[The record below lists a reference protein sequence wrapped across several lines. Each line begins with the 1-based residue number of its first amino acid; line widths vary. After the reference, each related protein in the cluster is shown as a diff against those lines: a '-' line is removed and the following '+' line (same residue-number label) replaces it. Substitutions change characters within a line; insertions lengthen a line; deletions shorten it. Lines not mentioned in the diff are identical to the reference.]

1 VIWIGV
7 DAHKQ
12 VHQALAL
19 GAEGPVGE
27 RTIPNTPQAWAA
39 LLEWAQQWPQ
49 RIWAVE
55 GAWFLGRGLAQ
66 YLAGQGERVH
76 EVNGRWTA
84 ARRRGMR
91 SPGKSDRLD
100 ARSVATLLREEASTL
115 PRVYADEDELA
126 AVQLWSRTQAELTK
140 DLTRL
145 INRLHDLL
153 LQCDP
158 EYKATLP
165 DLTTKKAI
173 AALRTYTAPG
183 SGVLAREREALIRAT
198 AAQLALLDEQDREL
212 RRKLERV
219 SKTRFSPPEADRG
232 DRTTHRLRDRGRGR
246 STACGLRRGAARRP
260 RRALPA
266 RGLQRRRGASPAQS
280 PGQPPAQHG
289 LPPDRAHAGAHLSAG
304 ADVPVASTERRPH
317 RSRGASRAQAT
328 HRSSRVPRLAGVLRH
343 QHREG
348 RGMTL
353 LT

>member
-1 VIWIGV
+1 MIWIGV

-12 VHQALAL
+12 VHKAIALSVQ
-19 GAEGPVGE
+19 GPVGE

-39 LLEWAQQWPQ
+39 LFEWAQQWPE

-55 GAWFLGRGLAQ
+55 GAWYLGRGLAQ

-91 SPGKSDRLD
+91 IPGKSDRLD

-145 INRLHDLL
+145 INRLHALL

-158 EYKATLP
+158 EYKAKLP
-165 DLTTKKAI
+165 DLTTKAAI

-183 SGVLAREREALIRAT
+183 STVLAREREALIRAT

-212 RRKLERV
+212 RKKLERV
-219 SKTRFSPPEADRG
+219 SKTRFSPLRQIEGIGALIAGAIVAEVGRPRAGFGESQLAALGGLCPLEASSAGAMRHRRNRLG
-232 DRTTHRLRDRGRGR
+232 NRRLNMLFHQIVLTQARIYPPARTYL
-246 STACGLRRGAARRP
+246 LRRQSEGRTGREA
-260 RRALPA
+260 RRALKRLIVRRVYRAWRECFEVSIA
-266 RGLQRRRGASPAQS
+266 R
-280 PGQPPAQHG
+280 
-289 LPPDRAHAGAHLSAG
+289 
-304 ADVPVASTERRPH
+304 VA
-317 RSRGASRAQAT
+317 A
-328 HRSSRVPRLAGVLRH
+328 
-343 QHREG
+343 
-348 RGMTL
+348 
-353 LT
+353 